1 MAFSDAI
8 QVDCVP
14 PPPPHRFSAVS
25 DSASAPSSYAIR
37 RKNVPPTSQAQPVIA
52 ISKTSLDSVHGDLA
66 NNHKDN
72 SSTQSRASISSFAML
87 SGDST
92 DAEIAEPEAHVGSD
106 TPASTAPD
114 GSVKAHSESN
124 DPERQFS
131 FTAEDLIE
139 QAKVTS
145 ELKAKEEEDLKK
157 FGPKKYKIEEP
168 EFEMPQYFHA
178 PYKPLPVKV
187 ERPEGQERQST
198 YSDSQGF
205 SNGSV
210 PATHSALAL
219 SLGADLPA
227 PQRNPSPLSVNH
239 LAPSPTPSPAPHA
252 RSTAQSRKSPESRY
266 SYVDLLHNIPY
277 AQQHA
282 RTYDLTQDAL
292 RELVGEDASL
302 LDTQKTV
309 DMYLANVKK
318 TPDAIAQYEFGVFL
332 VNSAKAFVRSEDA
345 SKKEYAE
352 TVMIKEA
359 RAIFQ
364 RLSDRS
370 YPFAQY
376 MLADGY
382 YTGFFNKGK
391 RDPEKALPLLV
402 AASKHGHAEA
412 GFRVGVMY
420 EFGSGCRKD
429 LAKAEQFYRA
439 SASKYHPGAS
449 ARLGE
454 ACIYGQLGLGRRD
467 REGLKWLKRGCE
479 SADEQYN
486 SAPFILAQLHET
498 GYGADCFKD
507 EAYALEL
514 YTQAAELGHAR
525 ACQKMGEVYE
535 HGLLGCPR
543 DPPLSVHFYTG
554 AAVANIPEAM
564 MNLCAWYMMG
574 APPALEKD
582 ENEAYEWAKRAAEY
596 GLLKAEYA
604 VGYFTEMGIGCRRDV
619 LEANVWY
626 VKAAEKGDERAK
638 QRLTRIRA
646 AASGESPKAL
656 MAAEKNKVKKRGS
669 KDDKDCIVM

>member
-1 MAFSDAI
+1 MAYSDAV
-8 QVDCVP
+8 QVDRAP
-14 PPPPHRFSAVS
+14 LPEQNRFSVVD
-25 DSASAPSSYAIR
+25 DSAPAPPSTAVR
-37 RKNVPPTSQAQPVIA
+37 RKNIPGTQPQPVI
-52 ISKTSLDSVHGDLA
+52 SLSRPPSDSVHGINGDLVS
-66 NNHKDN
+66 NQKDN

-87 SGDST
+87 SVNSTDVENPQHDST
-92 DAEIAEPEAHVGSD
+92 P
-106 TPASTAPD
+106 APD
-114 GSVKAHSESN
+114 GSVKAQSDS
-124 DPERQFS
+124 DDRQFS
-131 FTAEDLIE
+131 FTADDLIE
-139 QAKVTS
+139 QAKVAS
-145 ELKAKEEEDLKK
+145 ELKAKQEEEEKRL
-157 FGPKKYKIEEP
+157 GPKKYKVEEP
-168 EFEMPQYFHA
+168 EFEMPQYFHV
-178 PYKPLPVKV
+178 PYNPLPVKV
-187 ERPEGQERQST
+187 EKQEEREST
-198 YSDSQGF
+198 YSEGS

-210 PATHSALAL
+210 SGSRNMLGAPVL
-219 SLGADLPA
+219 SLDPNFQA
-227 PQRNPSPLSVNH
+227 PQRNASPLSVNH
-239 LAPSPTPSPAPHA
+239 LAPSPSPSPAPYG
-252 RSTAQSRKSPESRY
+252 RSVAQNRRSPENRY

-292 RELVGEDASL
+292 RKLVGEDASL

-318 TPDAIAQYEFGVFL
+318 TPDVIAQYEFGVFL
-332 VNSAKAFVRSEDA
+332 VNSAKAFVRSGDA
-345 SKKEYAE
+345 TKKEYAE

-359 RAIFQ
+359 RGIFQ

-486 SAPFILAQLHET
+486 TAPFMLGQLHET

-525 ACQKMGEVYE
+525 ACLKMGEVYE
-535 HGLLGCPR
+535 HGLLGCPK

-554 AAVANIPEAM
+554 AAMEDIPEAM
-564 MNLCAWYMMG
+564 MNLCAWYLMG

-582 ENEAYEWAKRAAEY
+582 ENEAYEWAKRAAEF

-604 VGYFTEMGIGCRRDV
+604 VGYFTEMGIGCRRDI

-626 VKAAEKGDERAK
+626 VKAAEKGDERAM
-638 QRLTRIRA
+638 QRLTLIRA
-646 AASGESPKAL
+646 AASGENPKAL
-656 MAAEKNKVKKRGS
+656 LAAEQNKVKKRGS
-669 KDDKDCIVM
+669 KDDKDCVVM